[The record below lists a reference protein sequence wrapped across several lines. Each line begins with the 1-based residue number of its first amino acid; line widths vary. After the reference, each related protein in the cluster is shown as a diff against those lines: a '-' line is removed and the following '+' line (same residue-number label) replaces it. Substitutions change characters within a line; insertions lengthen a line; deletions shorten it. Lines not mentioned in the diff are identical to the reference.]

1 VHLVALLQLSA
12 PLASAQAAV
21 SRALGVTAFEA
32 GQLLKGAPPFVVLRT
47 VDAARATAAL
57 EALRPLGSA
66 VLVDRASSVLPTRRG
81 SSVTGMWVVALLRI
95 SGSPSAVHPTLAST
109 LGVTAFEAGQLIK
122 TPPPTVVLRTVDG
135 ARARAVA
142 EVLRPLGEVALV
154 DRDTVPSLDEMH
166 ELRGFRL
173 EADGLISLKPNGER
187 EVLPWAEVTHLVRAF
202 HRVSS
207 THTEVTRSRKFNLG
221 KAVLTQGLMATTE
234 VKSEKEIETTAREPI
249 VYLLRGA
256 QPAWFATESRVQY
269 EGLGPKLKP
278 ARIENFNTLVSLL
291 RERLP
296 ATAYDE
302 RLIKQ
307 RALPADEVDLQVHLI
322 SLSAQPPA

>member
-1 VHLVALLQLSA
+1 MHLVALLQLSA

-66 VLVDRASSVLPTRRG
+66 VLVDR
-81 SSVTGMWVVALLRI
+81 
-95 SGSPSAVHPTLAST
+95 
-109 LGVTAFEAGQLIK
+109 
-122 TPPPTVVLRTVDG
+122 
-135 ARARAVA
+135 
-142 EVLRPLGEVALV
+142 
-154 DRDTVPSLDEMH
+154 DTVPSLDEMH
-166 ELRGFRL
+166 EVRGFRL

-278 ARIENFNTLVSLL
+278 ARIENFNTLVSML

-296 ATAYDE
+296 ASAYDE